1 MEEAAALG
9 QVSAWA
15 AAFQVAAVVAL
26 ASVEARMDPE
36 APGVAEVP
44 AVREAELAPRLT
56 QETCG
61 ERQRSVAAAVAEDQ
75 G

>member
-1 MEEAAALG
+1 VEEAAAPG
-9 QVSAWA
+9 QVSASA

-26 ASVEARMDPE
+26 APEARMDPE
-36 APGVAEVP
+36 APAVAEVR
-44 AVREAELAPRLT
+44 AAELVPQLM

-61 ERQRSVAAAVAEDQ
+61 VRQRSVAAAAVAEQ

>member
-9 QVSAWA
+9 QVSASA
-15 AAFQVAAVVAL
+15 AAFQVAAVVVL
-26 ASVEARMDPE
+26 APEARMDPE
-36 APGVAEVP
+36 APGVAEAR
-44 AVREAELAPRLT
+44 AVRAAELAPRLT

-61 ERQRSVAAAVAEDQ
+61 VRQRSVAAAVAEDQ

>member
-15 AAFQVAAVVAL
+15 AAFQVAAAVGL
-26 ASVEARMDPE
+26 APVEARMDPE
-36 APGVAEVP
+36 APGAAEVP

-61 ERQRSVAAAVAEDQ
+61 VRQRSVAAAVAEDQ

>member
-15 AAFQVAAVVAL
+15 VAFQVAAAVAL
-26 ASVEARMDPE
+26 APVEARMGPE
-36 APGVAEVP
+36 APGVAEVR
-44 AVREAELAPRLT
+44 AADLAPRLT

-61 ERQRSVAAAVAEDQ
+61 VRQRSVAAAVAEDQ

>member
-1 MEEAAALG
+1 M
-9 QVSAWA
+9 
-15 AAFQVAAVVAL
+15 AL
-26 ASVEARMDPE
+26 APVEARMDPE
-36 APGVAEVP
+36 APGVAEAR

-61 ERQRSVAAAVAEDQ
+61 VRQRSVAAAVAVAEEQ